1 VTDERKNIYMAV
13 SKVFVRAGGGTIM
26 GLAAHMACELEHML
40 SLLWELG
47 EHIIKRFSPV
57 YVSCVW
63 GGHIPLLARAARSA
77 LSQGGGN

>member
-1 VTDERKNIYMAV
+1 V

-57 YVSCVW
+57 YV
-63 GGHIPLLARAARSA
+63 
-77 LSQGGGN
+77 